1 MFLKYI
7 VNFCKHRSK
16 NPTSKYASK
25 PLTGKPIR
33 YAKTQPHFCDV
44 IDSTPI
50 TATF

>member
-1 MFLKYI
+1 MFKKNI

-16 NPTSKYASK
+16 NPTSK
-25 PLTGKPIR
+25 PLTGKPIK
-33 YAKTQPHFCDV
+33 YAKTQPYFCVV